1 MLVKDTVLKLKMA
14 IPSTMANGLQS
25 IIFVSVM
32 MALSL
37 VPVTVYAH
45 GTDIR
50 LSVIE
55 HNQVEVQAQF
65 DTGER
70 MANAQ
75 ILVYAADN
83 PQKAWLSGSADKNG
97 VYRFKVDTSIA
108 GSWAVSVR
116 TAGHGELLHFVVDD
130 SKMIHLTQTTKRPF
144 WQTVLLLLLVVG
156 ILGAI
161 AKYFTRAK
169 SKDAQ

>member
-1 MLVKDTVLKLKMA
+1 MA

-83 PQKAWLSGSADKNG
+83 PQKAWL
-97 VYRFKVDTSIA
+97 
-108 GSWAVSVR
+108 
-116 TAGHGELLHFVVDD
+116 
-130 SKMIHLTQTTKRPF
+130 
-144 WQTVLLLLLVVG
+144 
-156 ILGAI
+156 
-161 AKYFTRAK
+161 
-169 SKDAQ
+169 